1 MSTTRKLAVAAV
13 LSLIAW
19 VSVALVVA
27 QTVRIDSDPF
37 FRVGGRNVV
46 RVWQDFVLRQ
56 GESAR
61 DVVVISGSATIAGE
75 VNGDVVDVLG
85 SVKLESTAVV
95 HGSLVVVAG
104 NATVDEGAV
113 VERDLMVYGGASIL
127 PVAFSPGGQHIIIG
141 NSWMGDRVRSVAPW
155 VTRGLLWGRLIVP
168 SLGWIWGLM
177 AMVFIVTLAI
187 NLLLHGA
194 VGQCADAI
202 AARPASTFLTG
213 LLMLL
218 LTGPIAVLL
227 AATVIGLAIVP
238 FFVCAVVVAWIAG
251 KVGVSRWIGRSILGH
266 GSEETHL
273 EAMLA
278 VALGFVAIVFW
289 TWSRSSAS

>member
-85 SVKLESTAVV
+85 SVKLESTAVI

-113 VERDLMVYGGASIL
+113 VERDLMVYGGASIRPSHSL
-127 PVAFSPGGQHIIIG
+127 RAVSTSSSA
-141 NSWMGDRVRSVAPW
+141 
-155 VTRGLLWGRLIVP
+155 TRGWE
-168 SLGWIWGLM
+168 
-177 AMVFIVTLAI
+177 
-187 NLLLHGA
+187 
-194 VGQCADAI
+194 
-202 AARPASTFLTG
+202 TG
-213 LLMLL
+213 
-218 LTGPIAVLL
+218 
-227 AATVIGLAIVP
+227 
-238 FFVCAVVVAWIAG
+238 C
-251 KVGVSRWIGRSILGH
+251 GRSCH
-266 GSEETHL
+266 G
-273 EAMLA
+273 
-278 VALGFVAIVFW
+278 
-289 TWSRSSAS
+289 